1 MTRTSSMMTE
11 LGTVAE
17 SFSLPDS
24 LARVWT
30 TAQARGERGLLVAFI
45 CNHCPFVKHIREA
58 FAEFARDYQPQGL
71 GIVAINANDITTHP
85 ADSPDKM
92 ALEAA
97 EAGYDF
103 PYLYDESQET
113 AKRYGATCTPEFFL
127 YDANLTLVY
136 RGQFDD
142 SRPGN
147 GQPVTGASLRAATD
161 ALLAGLEIP
170 ENQKPSVGCNIKWRP
185 GNEPSYAR

>member
-1 MTRTSSMMTE
+1 MARTLSMMTE

-24 LARVWT
+24 RAKLWT
-30 TAQARGERGLLVAFI
+30 TAEVRGERGLLVAFI
-45 CNHCPFVKHIREA
+45 CNHCPFVKHVREA
-58 FAEFARDYQPQGL
+58 FAEFAREYQRQGL

-92 ALEAA
+92 ALEAT

-103 PYLYDESQET
+103 PYLYDASQET
-113 AKRYGATCTPEFFL
+113 AKSYGATCTPDFFL
-127 YDANLTLVY
+127 YDSNLNLVY

-147 GQPVTGASLRAATD
+147 DQPVTGASLRAAAD
-161 ALLAGLEIP
+161 ALLAGLEIS
-170 ENQKPSVGCNIKWRP
+170 EDQKPSVGCNIKWRA